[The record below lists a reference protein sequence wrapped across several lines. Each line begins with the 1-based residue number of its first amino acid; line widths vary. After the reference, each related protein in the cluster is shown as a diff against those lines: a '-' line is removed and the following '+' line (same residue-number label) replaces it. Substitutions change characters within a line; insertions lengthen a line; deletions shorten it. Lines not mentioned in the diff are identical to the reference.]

1 VVVAIDNLDLQVRRK
16 RLGLTQSELA
26 AILGVADYT
35 RLSRFETSDKAL
47 PNDLTRADVER
58 ALDTY
63 EKGMKAG
70 GAK

>member
-1 VVVAIDNLDLQVRRK
+1 MVVAIDNLDLQVRRK